1 MSGSCRVQ
9 QGDSQHRHGELWIAR
24 VVTAPEG
31 ELVSRSANDNRF
43 VPTAD
48 QAVLGEDEVPRLDG
62 GPSAG
67 EVGHD
72 WLARFL
78 PSFAVWIDGGDDF
91 LVQVFP
97 DWRDHR
103 WTGRMDLASRK
114 FRDEIGRPSVGDLDH
129 VEAQLFGGS
138 SRLVGLGMGEPGRVG
153 PPITVEA
160 EHDDFA

>member
-9 QGDSQHRHGELWIAR
+9 EGDSQHRHGELWIAG
-24 VVTAPEG
+24 VVPAPEG
-31 ELVSRSANDNRF
+31 ELVGRPTNDNRF

-48 QAVLGEDEVPRLDG
+48 QAVLGEDDVPRLDG
-62 GPSAG
+62 VPISTG
-67 EVGHD
+67 EIGCD

-78 PSFAVWIDGGDDF
+78 AGFTVRIDGGDDL

-114 FRDEIGRPSVGDLDH
+114 FGYEIGGTAVGDVDH

-138 SRLVGLGMGEPGRVG
+138 RRLGLGIHRLRD
-153 PPITVEA
+153 VE
-160 EHDDFA
+160 